1 MTDEMDD
8 SEMWRLYKQK
18 SQEKRER
25 NRNSS
30 PAILK
35 AEGIGFE
42 EKNNGVHLV
51 VKHNGHTVDFWPGTG
66 KWLTR
71 GGRFTVKGRGVR
83 KLIEHLTEAKH
94 GQ

>member
-8 SEMWRLYKQK
+8 SEMWRLYKQR

-35 AEGIGFE
+35 AEGISFE

-66 KWLTR
+66 KWIKR
-71 GGRFTVKGRGVR
+71 GTNNVKGRGVR